1 LPKGETA
8 DAGAADGEGDGDP
21 FLPVMTYLTSFVAVW
36 ITLIFIWG
44 HQCRLW
50 VKRRNP
56 LKLSELFDDCG
67 LDFAYHHLPIGCS
80 GCCVDCSDP
89 DELLVHELLDAHQLS
104 TRVPPGRHFLDQ
116 METERPTLGH
126 DHRKEG
132 DL

>member
-1 LPKGETA
+1 VRLLGVQHVNGVVTQLFRLSIET
-8 DAGAADGEGDGDP
+8 
-21 FLPVMTYLTSFVAVW
+21 VA
-36 ITLIFIWG
+36 
-44 HQCRLW
+44 QD
-50 VKRRNP
+50 KR
-56 LKLSELFDDCG
+56 LSELFDDCG

-132 DL
+132 DS